1 MKILKNYLQN
11 SHLKKNNN
19 HKKTL
24 ENYIPW
30 YNTMSKHEVIIK
42 LHSLLKLKIVSKN
55 GINL

>member
-11 SHLKKNNN
+11 SHFKKNNN

-24 ENYIPW
+24 ENYIPR